1 MTWICCAGHWV
12 HTEDTRGKRTAYSG
26 SCVGDRSWPFLYKLC
41 CGVSVPDNA
50 KHKPFHPLL
59 RGFPSAHSVKVGWL
73 THCWPSARPVTP
85 YQADYPTFISLGA
98 GGGTFRYS
106 QVEAIDSL
114 CTVVI
119 YSILKGLF
127 WVITSEKKHQSF
139 DARQRG
145 ANSHYTFTRVG
156 KPFVNLFSLF
166 KSTPKISS
174 NSEGT
179 MQLNLWNSIIFK
191 KSSVTGCTLRKPLLR
206 GMGSVG
212 VKCYTLPVV
221 VLTVGEETHHNKFHL
236 NLLNAKWSYKI
247 TFWF

>member
-1 MTWICCAGHWV
+1 MVFSVQTLLWCLGARQCQTQAVPSPPPWV
-12 HTEDTRGKRTAYSG
+12 SL
-26 SCVGDRSWPFLYKLC
+26 SSL
-41 CGVSVPDNA
+41 
-50 KHKPFHPLL
+50 
-59 RGFPSAHSVKVGWL
+59 KVGWL

-98 GGGTFRYS
+98 GGGTFWYS

-139 DARQRG
+139 DVRQRG

-156 KPFVNLFSLF
+156 KPFMNLFSLF

-179 MQLNLWNSIIFK
+179 MQLNLWNSIILK
-191 KSSVTGCTLRKPLLR
+191 KSSV
-206 GMGSVG
+206 SG
-212 VKCYTLPVV
+212 VHSSKAFVKRDGVSWGKMLQISCPEAVCGRSNT
-221 VLTVGEETHHNKFHL
+221 
-236 NLLNAKWSYKI
+236 S
-247 TFWF
+247 